1 MTLKELVDS
10 SGLNLSNKQLSKI
23 GYKVKEAAKESG
35 ITYGKKEQIVTVNDY
50 PDDFLPTIQDII
62 IQHLKSIK

>member
-1 MTLKELVDS
+1 MTLKELVDG

-23 GYKVKEAAKESG
+23 GYRVKEAAKQAG

-50 PDDFLPTIQDII
+50 PDEFLPTIQEII
-62 IQHLKSIK
+62 INHLKSIV